1 MHKGSTDRR
10 ETMEASSVA
19 SIGCHLKG
27 SPDWKIH
34 AASPTFP
41 VSEKIKRRSE
51 RPLRCSK
58 NDVLKIRRG
67 QNYSPFQV
75 IQRGNEKMRPFLK
88 KKKKK
93 RILPFL
99 NALCI
104 PLRAG
109 NTFGSI
115 EVSSEK
121 RLSLQIDIAS
131 IVVENH
137 YSSRI
142 FRCPKKNLFQTF
154 ARNMFENKHFFSNVR
169 ETYLPQLV
177 IRRIT
182 KSFLFSNMF
191 CSNEIMK

>member
-75 IQRGNEKMRPFLK
+75 IQRGNEKM
-88 KKKKK
+88 
-93 RILPFL
+93 
-99 NALCI
+99 
-104 PLRAG
+104 

-131 IVVENH
+131 IVVQNH

-142 FRCPKKNLFQTF
+142 FPYPKKNLFQTL
-154 ARNMFENKHFFSNVR
+154 RETRSRIKIFFSNVR

>member
-88 KKKKK
+88 KKKK

-131 IVVENH
+131 IVVQNH

-142 FRCPKKNLFQTF
+142 FPYPKKNLFQTL
-154 ARNMFENKHFFSNVR
+154 RETRSRIKIFFSNVR

>member
-88 KKKKK
+88 KKKK

-121 RLSLQIDIAS
+121 RLSLQIDSRRKPLLFSHLS
-131 IVVENH
+131 ISEKK
-137 YSSRI
+137 I
-142 FRCPKKNLFQTF
+142 FFKRC
-154 ARNMFENKHFFSNVR
+154 EKHVR
-169 ETYLPQLV
+169 E
-177 IRRIT
+177 
-182 KSFLFSNMF
+182 
-191 CSNEIMK
+191 

>member
-88 KKKKK
+88 KKKK

-131 IVVENH
+131 IVVQNH

-142 FRCPKKNLFQTF
+142 FPYPKKNLFQTL
-154 ARNMFENKHFFSNVR
+154 RETRSRIKIFFSNVR

-182 KSFLFSNMF
+182 KSFLFSSMF
-191 CSNEIMK
+191 CSDGMK

>member
-1 MHKGSTDRR
+1 
-10 ETMEASSVA
+10 
-19 SIGCHLKG
+19 
-27 SPDWKIH
+27 
-34 AASPTFP
+34 
-41 VSEKIKRRSE
+41 
-51 RPLRCSK
+51 
-58 NDVLKIRRG
+58 
-67 QNYSPFQV
+67 
-75 IQRGNEKMRPFLK
+75 MRPFLK

-131 IVVENH
+131 IVVQNH

-142 FRCPKKNLFQTF
+142 FPYPKKNLFQTL
-154 ARNMFENKHFFSNVR
+154 RETRSRIKIFFSNVR